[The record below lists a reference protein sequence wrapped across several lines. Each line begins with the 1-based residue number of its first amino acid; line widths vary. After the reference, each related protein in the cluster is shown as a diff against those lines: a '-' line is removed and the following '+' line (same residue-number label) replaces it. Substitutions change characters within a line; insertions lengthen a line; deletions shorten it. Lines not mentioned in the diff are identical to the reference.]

1 MANKSDVTTVF
12 EDTILNSDL
21 SSVMAN
27 MSESIIDSMTNL
39 PIVSLIRTTGDI
51 RDYLFLKKILS
62 FLNGIKDIKSST
74 RKRMIAKIEKSEDY
88 RHKVGEKLLYII
100 DRCDDNEKVSYIA
113 TAFCAFLK
121 KKIKYG
127 QFLICADM
135 IQKTYIDVLKY
146 FLDETEDW
154 LMVEDAQ
161 EELAAGLFYLD
172 MTTTLWNCRKFIMD
186 EIDENE
192 IGDPGARI
200 SDVGRTLRYIFN
212 PYYEGYHNM
221 DMPDPMLNMLLNRPN
236 H

>member
-27 MSESIIDSMTNL
+27 ISESIIDSMTDL

-113 TAFCAFLK
+113 TVFCAFLK
-121 KKIKYG
+121 
-127 QFLICADM
+127 
-135 IQKTYIDVLKY
+135 
-146 FLDETEDW
+146 
-154 LMVEDAQ
+154 
-161 EELAAGLFYLD
+161 
-172 MTTTLWNCRKFIMD
+172 RK
-186 EIDENE
+186 
-192 IGDPGARI
+192 
-200 SDVGRTLRYIFN
+200 S
-212 PYYEGYHNM
+212 NM
-221 DMPDPMLNMLLNRPN
+221 GNS
-236 H
+236 

>member
-113 TAFCAFLK
+113 AAFCAFLK

-127 QFLICADM
+127 
-135 IQKTYIDVLKY
+135 
-146 FLDETEDW
+146 
-154 LMVEDAQ
+154 
-161 EELAAGLFYLD
+161 
-172 MTTTLWNCRKFIMD
+172 
-186 EIDENE
+186 
-192 IGDPGARI
+192 
-200 SDVGRTLRYIFN
+200 
-212 PYYEGYHNM
+212 
-221 DMPDPMLNMLLNRPN
+221 
-236 H
+236 

>member
-1 MANKSDVTTVF
+1 
-12 EDTILNSDL
+12 
-21 SSVMAN
+21 
-27 MSESIIDSMTNL
+27 
-39 PIVSLIRTTGDI
+39 
-51 RDYLFLKKILS
+51 
-62 FLNGIKDIKSST
+62 
-74 RKRMIAKIEKSEDY
+74 MIAKIEKSEDY

-100 DRCDDNEKVSYIA
+100 DRCDDNEKVSYLA

-146 FLDETEDW
+146 FLNATEDW

-172 MTTTLWNCRKFIMD
+172 MTTILWNYRKFIMD

-192 IGDPGARI
+192 IGDPGARV

-212 PYYEGYHNM
+212 PYYEGYHKM

>member
-27 MSESIIDSMTNL
+27 ISESIIDSMTDL

-100 DRCDDNEKVSYIA
+100 VTSVNNV
-113 TAFCAFLK
+113 
-121 KKIKYG
+121 
-127 QFLICADM
+127 
-135 IQKTYIDVLKY
+135 
-146 FLDETEDW
+146 
-154 LMVEDAQ
+154 
-161 EELAAGLFYLD
+161 
-172 MTTTLWNCRKFIMD
+172 
-186 EIDENE
+186 
-192 IGDPGARI
+192 
-200 SDVGRTLRYIFN
+200 
-212 PYYEGYHNM
+212 
-221 DMPDPMLNMLLNRPN
+221 
-236 H
+236 